1 MLRILEPEWIYGTI
15 FPSFVNCA
23 RMTDF
28 EMTKIVSDPLTLSSL
43 ESGLGSVLVWADPGP
58 SWSLDIDLE
67 FLSVKPNVHWA
78 ARRHGTPHQDK
89 PVKWQKWLGQSINL
103 IKRLH

>member
-1 MLRILEPEWIYGTI
+1 MTQKVGCLPYNRANIMPYESVEPEWIYGTI

-58 SWSLDIDLE
+58 AGVWILIWS
-67 FLSVKPNVHWA
+67 FFP
-78 ARRHGTPHQDK
+78 
-89 PVKWQKWLGQSINL
+89 
-103 IKRLH
+103 